1 MESFFVFV
9 TRFMIQISQDVI
21 DAVSTGF
28 NVPSKPQLLT
38 DVQRICAQDEPDMG
52 ELSDVI
58 AHDIGLSSAILKTI
72 NSPSFGM
79 NRAISDI
86 QQAVMLLGFNAVS
99 TLVAGILIKQSFKG
113 EAAISFERLWDNASL
128 VADTMV
134 YIGKNIEHKIPP
146 ENLYTTGLFHDCGI
160 AAMSMK
166 YTDYR
171 NTLIEANQR
180 EDIRLVELEDQR
192 YASNH
197 AIVGYFITSAW
208 AIPRDICQVVLQHHS
223 RDFLDQK
230 QDSYAKMVYST
241 LKVADNIVN
250 NLKRRH
256 DTTDWAHIKDKCF
269 EQLGIM
275 EHDYLDLLEDIDEQ
289 WNAAF

>member
-1 MESFFVFV
+1 
-9 TRFMIQISQDVI
+9 MIQISQEVI
-21 DAVSTGF
+21 DSVSRGF
-28 NVPSKPQLLT
+28 NVPSKPQLLA

-52 ELSDVI
+52 ALSTVI
-58 AHDIGLSSAILKTI
+58 ASDIGLSSAILKTI

-79 NRAISDI
+79 NRAVSDI

-113 EAAISFERLWDNASL
+113 EAAISFERLWDNATL
-128 VADTMV
+128 VAEAMV

-160 AAMSMK
+160 AAMSMR
-166 YTDYR
+166 YADYR
-171 NTLIEANQR
+171 ATLIEANTND
-180 EDIRLVELEDQR
+180 ELCLVDLENQR

-208 AIPRDICQVVLQHHS
+208 AIPRDICQVVLQSHS

-230 QDSYAKMVYST
+230 QDSYAKLVFST

-250 NLKRRH
+250 RLKRGH
-256 DTTDWAHIKDKCF
+256 DTTDWPYVREKCF
-269 EQLGIM
+269 QQLGIM
-275 EHDYLDLLEDIDEQ
+275 EHDYLDLIEDIDEQ
-289 WNAAF
+289 WNAAY